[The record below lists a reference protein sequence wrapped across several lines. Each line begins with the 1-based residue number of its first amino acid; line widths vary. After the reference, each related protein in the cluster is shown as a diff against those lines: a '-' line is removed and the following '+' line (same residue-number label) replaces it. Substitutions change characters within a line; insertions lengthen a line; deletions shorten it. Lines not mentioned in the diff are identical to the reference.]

1 MGEVIGKETEKQGI
15 QHKNHPCFCM
25 HPKCRN
31 ALKETDIIADRHT
44 HVHTHTPNTIEG
56 ERKRERE
63 VHLYKRHAQSYTHT
77 LVIVPVQA
85 MRSLSDYRR
94 VIEW

>member
-1 MGEVIGKETEKQGI
+1 MRGVIREETEERSKADNA
-15 QHKNHPCFCM
+15 K
-25 HPKCRN
+25 KTYLECRN
-31 ALKETDIIADRHT
+31 TLAEADNIAERHRNRKRE
-44 HVHTHTPNTIEG
+44 VHTHTYT
-56 ERKRERE
+56 
-63 VHLYKRHAQSYTHT
+63 HTHT

>member
-1 MGEVIGKETEKQGI
+1 
-15 QHKNHPCFCM
+15 M
-25 HPKCRN
+25 H
-31 ALKETDIIADRHT
+31 LKSRDRLTETDIITGRHRQT
-44 HVHTHTPNTIEG
+44 QT
-56 ERKRERE
+56 ERE
-63 VHLYKRHAQSYTHT
+63 GVVYAYGRHAQTYTYT